1 MVPMPKAKSDAKS
14 HFNAPHFKDP
24 EAARTYLEAL
34 RWGTD
39 RVCPHCGTVNQSF
52 ATKKP
57 GVYRCGS
64 KGCRKDFSVT
74 TKSVMESSHIKLNV
88 WLQAFFLMASSKK
101 GMSSHQLHR
110 ALGVTYKTAWFLSH
124 RIREAMR
131 SGGLL
136 PPLGGSGKVV
146 EVDETYIGRL
156 EGIVKTRS
164 AAHKNIVLTLV
175 ERGGS
180 ARSFHIDSTSI
191 ADIAPI
197 LKANIAKESGFMTD
211 EARHYMEIG
220 REYESHAAV
229 NHSKDEYVRY
239 WNEVTGETRPD
250 GKPLVVTTTITTNT
264 VEGYYSI
271 FKRGMKGV
279 YQHCSEKHLHRYL
292 SEFDFRY
299 SNRVALGVSDG
310 ERADLAIKGAAGKRL
325 TYRQPD
331 FKIIPFKGA

>member
-1 MVPMPKAKSDAKS
+1 MPAAKPPIKNS
-14 HFNAPHFKDP
+14 HFNAPHFQSV
-24 EAARTYLEAL
+24 EEARTYLEAL
-34 RWGTD
+34 RWGAE
-39 RVCPHCGTVNQSF
+39 RVCPHCGTVNASF

-57 GVYRCGS
+57 GVYRCQS

-101 GMSSHQLHR
+101 GVSSHQLHR

-131 SGGLL
+131 SGGLV
-136 PPLGGSGKVV
+136 PPMGGGGKTV
-146 EVDETYIGRL
+146 EIDETFIGYL
-156 EGIVKTRS
+156 EGEPK
-164 AAHKNIVLTLV
+164 AKAGHGHKNTVLTLV

-180 ARSFHIDSTSI
+180 ARSFHIDGTRV
-191 ADIAPI
+191 ADIAPVI
-197 LKANIAKESGFMTD
+197 RANLSREAALMTD
-211 EARHYMEIG
+211 EAKYYKEVG
-220 REYESHAAV
+220 AEFASHDTV

-239 WNEVTGETRPD
+239 WNEVTDKLRPD
-250 GKPLVVTTTITTNT
+250 GKPVVETTVITTNT

-271 FKRGMKGV
+271 FKRGMKGI

-299 SNRVALGVSDG
+299 SNRIALGVNDG
-310 ERADLAIKGAAGKRL
+310 ERADLAVKGAAGKRL
-325 TYRQPD
+325 TYRQTY
-331 FKIIPFKGA
+331 